1 MFLQKAIFFLLTQK
15 KKNLN
20 FYRPNQVFIIDGAF
34 SSLKHFDGNLVMLL
48 GEEHRFFFFWW
59 ARPAHP
65 FEINGWRNP
74 LIGASRLG
82 LVSRW
87 KWTSLTY
94 VFPPPPP
101 KKSVCAVASVKN
113 QTAIGHV

>member
-48 GEEHRFFFFWW
+48 GEEHRFFFF
-59 ARPAHP
+59 
-65 FEINGWRNP
+65 
-74 LIGASRLG
+74 
-82 LVSRW
+82 LVG
-87 KWTSLTY
+87 
-94 VFPPPPP
+94 PPGP
-101 KKSVCAVASVKN
+101 SF
-113 QTAIGHV
+113 